1 VRGISRPKEARLVEQ
16 VRQMELILE
25 GLINLRGSGIAQPVM
40 LAACCSCFTV
50 LLFQCYCL
58 FYGSAKGTLV
68 LLRELL
74 AFRKVTGLLNFL

>member
-25 GLINLRGSGIAQPVM
+25 GLINLRGSGIAQPIM
-40 LAACCSCFTV
+40 LAACYSCFTI
-50 LLFQCYCL
+50 LLFQCYYL
-58 FYGSAKGTLV
+58 FYSSAKGTLI

-74 AFRKVTGLLNFL
+74 VFRKVTGLLNFL